1 MLVWG
6 SVQDYSGTMMVDHT
20 LPPIIM
26 VQSKIGVSPSRLN
39 TSMTIWMFLKIG
51 VSQNGWFMENP
62 IRMDDLGVPLFF
74 GNTHMEERVYIIYPL
89 KNCGFFLGLQP
100 QFWGCNL
107 SSHPHLHSQE
117 VSSITGPTDGWMD
130 VRILKDT
137 GKHAELKIFGA
148 KNDQIDETW
157 SGEW

>member
-89 KNCGFFLGLQP
+89 KNCGFFSGVATSILGVQP
-100 QFWGCNL
+100 QL
-107 SSHPHLHSQE
+107 PPPPPL
-117 VSSITGPTDGWMD
+117 TGSFIHHRTHRWMD
-130 VRILKDT
+130 GCSDFERHGET
-137 GKHAELKIFGA
+137 CGA
-148 KNDQIDETW
+148 
-157 SGEW
+157 